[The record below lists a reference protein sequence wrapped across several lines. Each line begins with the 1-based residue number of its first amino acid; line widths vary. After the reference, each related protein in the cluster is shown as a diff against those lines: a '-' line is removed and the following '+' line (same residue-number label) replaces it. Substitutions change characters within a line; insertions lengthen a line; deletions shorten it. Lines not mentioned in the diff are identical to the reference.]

1 MFRNAKI
8 FLRRGDARRTRSG
21 RAPAFVLPP
30 YQRLRYALNPATG
43 WYETADVEPG
53 PNGDCHYLRELT
65 AEAVRHGETI
75 QRAAVA
81 LRGRQRGGYR
91 AFTGLRMLTPRIH
104 YGDVLTPDG
113 ERVPLLVWQHEPGRR
128 FDLVLLPGL
137 RGKHYQRAAYAV
149 RLFAAL
155 GY

>member
-1 MFRNAKI
+1 MRT
-8 FLRRGDARRTRSG
+8 LRPGEATTGAPD
-21 RAPAFVLPP
+21 RAALRPSRCR
-30 YQRLRYALNPATG
+30 QRLRYAINRATG
-43 WYETADVEPG
+43 WYETTDTEPDG
-53 PNGDCHYLRELT
+53 VCHYLRELT
-65 AEAVRHGETI
+65 AEAVRHTETI

-91 AFTGLRMLTPRIH
+91 AFTGLRLLTPKIH

-113 ERVPLLVWQHEPGRR
+113 ERVPLLVWQHEPGER

-137 RGKHYQRAAYAV
+137 QKNIHQRAAFAV
-149 RLFAAL
+149 RLFATL